1 MRRSILL
8 MLPICLSLLSS
19 ASASHGALMEFL
31 EAESASTLS
40 GAAAF
45 AVSPDGLYL
54 YVVSTQANSL
64 VVLQRDATTGL
75 LTFVEAEV
83 DGTGGV
89 DGMRQPQAVGVSPDG
104 SSVYTISRAD
114 SAIALFSRN
123 AVSGQVTFVE
133 AVLNGT
139 DGIEGIWQGIGLAM
153 DPLGEFVVGSGR
165 KSPSQPKGSV
175 ALFNRNP
182 MTGQLTIADYLYDTL
197 MGTTGLGNGASVT
210 VSPEGA
216 HVYAASASGNS
227 VVVFEIDR
235 SAGSLSYLETE
246 SQGVAGVGGL
256 TGASDVIVSPDGSF
270 VYVTGATD
278 NAVVTFSRDSET
290 GDLDY
295 LGMVSGLTGL
305 IGASGVSVSPSGES
319 LVTSGAGDNSVALF
333 SRDTRSGQIVWSE
346 AQTDGVAGV
355 TGLAGASSA
364 GVSPDGLHIYATG
377 PGASSVVAFGRGI
390 GFDFGD
396 APDPTFPT
404 LLAADGARHVIVPG
418 LFLGSG
424 VDAESDGQPAAS
436 ADGDDLAGIDDE
448 NGVVFATPLIPG
460 QEASVDVEASA
471 AGALEAWIDFD
482 GDGDWLDAGEQ
493 IAESVAVGTGTTSV
507 PFVVPPTAV
516 PDSSVLARFRLR
528 SSMDPPNSPTGLAN
542 SGEVEDYQTSIGVG
556 ADLDVVAVANTPRAD
571 WNEPF
576 AMTVTVTNIGP
587 NVVVGA
593 DVEILMTDNASGVTW
608 SCVATDAACL
618 PGGVGDIVDLVNIA
632 SGGSLEYT
640 IEGTVVDQALGRT
653 VTASASATVP
663 SGVTDPVSSNNVA
676 LGSVVIVSIFLDGF
690 ESGDTREW
698 AATIP

>member
-1 MRRSILL
+1 MRRSKLL
-8 MLPICLSLLSS
+8 MLLICLSLFLG
-19 ASASHGALMEFL
+19 ASASDGALMEFL

-40 GAAAF
+40 GAAAI
-45 AVSPDGLYL
+45 ASSPDGLYL
-54 YVVSTQANSL
+54 YVASSQANSL
-64 VVLQRDATTGL
+64 VVLQRDSATGL
-75 LTFVEAEV
+75 LTLVEAEV

-89 DGMRQPQAVGVSPDG
+89 DGMRQPQAVGISPDG
-104 SSVYTISRAD
+104 NSVYTISRAD
-114 SAIALFSRN
+114 DAIALFSRDSI
-123 AVSGQVTFVE
+123 SGQVTFVE
-133 AVLNGT
+133 AIFNGT
-139 DGIEGIWQGIGLAM
+139 DGVEGIWQGIGLAM

-175 ALFNRNP
+175 TLFNRDTV
-182 MTGQLTIADYLYDTL
+182 TGQLTIADLLYDTL

-216 HVYAASASGNS
+216 HVYAASPSGNS

-235 SAGSLSYLETE
+235 SSGSLSYLETE

-256 TGASDVIVSPDGSF
+256 TGASDVVVSSDGSF

-290 GDLDY
+290 GGLDY
-295 LGMVSGLTGL
+295 LGTVSGLTGL
-305 IGASGVSVSPSGES
+305 IGASGVSISPAGEA
-319 LVTSGAGDNSVALF
+319 LLTSGAGDNSVALF
-333 SRDTRSGQIVWSE
+333 SRDTRSGQIAWSE

-355 TGLAGASSA
+355 TGLAGVSSV

-404 LLAADGARHVIVPG
+404 LLASDGARHVIVPG

-424 VDAESDGQPAAS
+424 VDAESDGQPAAA

-448 NGVVFATPLIPG
+448 NGIVFATPLISG

-493 IAESVAVGTGTTSV
+493 IAASVVVGAGTTNFS
-507 PFVVPPTAV
+507 FVVPPTAV
-516 PDSSVLARFRLR
+516 PNSSVLARFRLR
-528 SSMDPPNSPTGLAN
+528 SSSDPPSSPTGLAN

-556 ADLDVVAVANTPRAD
+556 ADLDVTAVANTPRTD

-576 AMTVTVTNIGP
+576 AITVTVKNIGP
-587 NVVVGA
+587 NEVVGA
-593 DVEILMTDNASGVTW
+593 DVEVLISDNATGVTW
-608 SCVATDAACL
+608 TCMATNAACA
-618 PGGVGDIVDLVNIA
+618 PAGVGDIVDLVNIA
-632 SGGSLEYT
+632 SGGSLVYT
-640 IEGTVVDQALGRT
+640 IEGTVVDRALGRA
-653 VTASASATVP
+653 VTASASAAVP
-663 SGVTDPVSSNNVA
+663 PGVTDPVSSNNAAV
-676 LGSVVIVSIFLDGF
+676 GSAVIVSIFLDGF
-690 ESGDTREW
+690 ESGDTGEW
-698 AATIP
+698 AATVP